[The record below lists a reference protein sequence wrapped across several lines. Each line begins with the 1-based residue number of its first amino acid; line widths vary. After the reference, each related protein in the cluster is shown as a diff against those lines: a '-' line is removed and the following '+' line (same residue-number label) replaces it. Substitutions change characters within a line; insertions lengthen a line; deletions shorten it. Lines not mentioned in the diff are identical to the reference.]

1 MFPPK
6 NTLYLFFVNKW
17 AIILHVV
24 DLPLVPVTTI
34 LLKGLLIK
42 KNKSISVIIFS
53 LYLLNLFL
61 LFCLF
66 KFIPGLKII

>member
-34 LLKGLLIK
+34 HLKGLLIK
-42 KNKSISVIIFS
+42 KKINQ
-53 LYLLNLFL
+53 YLLLFYS
-61 LFCLF
+61 C
-66 KFIPGLKII
+66 IY